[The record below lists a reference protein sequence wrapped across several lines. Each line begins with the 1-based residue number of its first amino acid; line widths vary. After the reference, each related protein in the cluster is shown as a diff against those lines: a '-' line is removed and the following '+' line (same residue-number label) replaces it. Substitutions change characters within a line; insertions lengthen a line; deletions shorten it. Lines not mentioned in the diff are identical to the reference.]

1 MNVHR
6 QRADGSGL
14 AERVFA
20 SANIQFPTSMTADGL
35 QLVVTENSGST
46 GNDVSLLT
54 LTGTAHV
61 EPLVDTPSIEMSGA
75 LSPDGR
81 WLAYTAV
88 DTTPDVF
95 VRPFPNVNDARWQVS
110 SGGGSQP
117 AWTRNGHELIY
128 RAGRA
133 MMSVGVEASP
143 GFNVHKAV
151 KLFEADYL
159 DTGGPV
165 RNYDVTADGEKLV
178 MIRNAD
184 TRGQGAVTNLLVV
197 VNWTEALESRLP
209 TR

>member
-1 MNVHR
+1 MC
-6 QRADGSGL
+6 
-14 AERVFA
+14 
-20 SANIQFPTSMTADGL
+20 
-35 QLVVTENSGST
+35 
-46 GNDVSLLT
+46 
-54 LTGTAHV
+54 
-61 EPLVDTPSIEMSGA
+61 GA

-88 DTTPDVF
+88 DATPDVY

-117 AWTRNGHELIY
+117 AWTRNGHELLY

-133 MMSVGVEASP
+133 MMSVPVDTSQ
-143 GFNVHKAV
+143 GFSAHRAV

-165 RNYDVTADGEKLV
+165 RNYDVSADGEKFV
-178 MIRNAD
+178 MIKNAGTRN
-184 TRGQGAVTNLLVV
+184 QGAVANLLVV
-197 VNWTEALESRLP
+197 VNWTAALESHLP